1 MEKHIMHGFLA
12 FWMER
17 LISVWE
23 FYKKTGTLP
32 DGSKP
37 HWNDDPGIKIDDQ
50 GNLTVNDGV
59 LMIDNVGTL
68 KYRNEQGEYV
78 KFELDGSGY
87 LGFK

>member
-32 DGSKP
+32 DGSMGP
-37 HWNDDPGIKIDDQ
+37 SHTGMM
-50 GNLTVNDGV
+50 TRVSR
-59 LMIDNVGTL
+59 LMTRETL
-68 KYRNEQGEYV
+68 P
-78 KFELDGSGY
+78 
-87 LGFK
+87 